1 MFRYVFLIRIRIRIA
16 VVISNHIEL
25 NLMLIDL
32 LKPVTVLLGSL
43 FIGSHSTIMIDV
55 AHIWTVFYFFSF
67 TVSKLGILLYDF
79 QFVNCLIFIYKR
91 IGILSD
97 CVR

>member
-1 MFRYVFLIRIRIRIA
+1 
-16 VVISNHIEL
+16 
-25 NLMLIDL
+25 MLIDSL
-32 LKPVTVLLGSL
+32 PTTAVTVLLGSF
-43 FIGSHSTIMIDV
+43 FIGLHSNVMIDA
-55 AHIWTVFYFFSF
+55 AHIWTVFYFMSF
-67 TVSKLGILLYDF
+67 AVSKLGILLFDF